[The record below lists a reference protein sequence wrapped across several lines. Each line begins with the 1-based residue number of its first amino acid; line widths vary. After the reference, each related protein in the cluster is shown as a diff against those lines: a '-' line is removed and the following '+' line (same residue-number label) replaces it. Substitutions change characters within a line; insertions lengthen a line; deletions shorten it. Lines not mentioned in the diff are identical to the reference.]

1 MKVWIIE
8 YYDNRWY
15 KKGQKLK
22 GKSATFEH
30 TTLLREDAT
39 FFFSLADAQKVETP
53 RLVRAYV
60 EVDLLVKPT
69 GMEIVG

>member
-22 GKSATFEH
+22 GKVVFDH

-60 EVDLLVKPT
+60 EVDLSVKPT
-69 GMEIVG
+69 GKEIVG

>member
-22 GKSATFEH
+22 GKVVFDH

-39 FFFSLADAQKVETP
+39 FFFHWLTRRRWKH
-53 RLVRAYV
+53 LVWCA
-60 EVDLLVKPT
+60 PT
-69 GMEIVG
+69 LRSICQ

>member
-22 GKSATFEH
+22 GKVVLEH

-60 EVDLLVKPT
+60 EVHLSVMPT